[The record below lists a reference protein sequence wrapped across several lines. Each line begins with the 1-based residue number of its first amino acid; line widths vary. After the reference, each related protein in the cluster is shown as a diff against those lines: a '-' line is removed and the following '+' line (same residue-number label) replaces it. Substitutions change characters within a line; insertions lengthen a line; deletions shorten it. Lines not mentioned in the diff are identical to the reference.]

1 MTVKQL
7 KTSVILFCNGDL
19 TLTLTGRWS
28 SIRARAGR
36 GGFWAGLWLVW
47 IRGGV
52 FAEAHMCGGVF
63 AAAIC
68 LPSQSVLV
76 IEVGCCLGVWCQTGG
91 DVGVLRTG
99 PVEADVLVYRV

>member
-19 TLTLTGRWS
+19 TLTLTGRWR

-47 IRGGV
+47 IRRD
-52 FAEAHMCGGVF
+52 MQLCR
-63 AAAIC
+63 IN
-68 LPSQSVLV
+68 
-76 IEVGCCLGVWCQTGG
+76 
-91 DVGVLRTG
+91 
-99 PVEADVLVYRV
+99 